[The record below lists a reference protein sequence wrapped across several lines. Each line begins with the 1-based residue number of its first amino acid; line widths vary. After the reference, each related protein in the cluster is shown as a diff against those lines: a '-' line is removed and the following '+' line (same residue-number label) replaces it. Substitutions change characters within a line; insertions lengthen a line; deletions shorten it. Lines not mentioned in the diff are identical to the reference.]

1 MPMPFKLLELANSPC
16 NCTLGIQTK
25 LTESSN
31 FALCGNMLSRAFN
44 STHFDWSSDGLA
56 LLEKKSC
63 LSITKLLLNDMS
75 NMKVRLCSYMSA
87 PIPLGKQRTDIHLDS
102 IIRTNYSNPHECY
115 MSACNFRSNKI
126 QLILSKIFAI
136 ESSNYYM
143 MIKFFGSIWA
153 NNNVLRRCIWINLK
167 VERLSPRVGTK
178 CSKTVSSL

>member
-1 MPMPFKLLELANSPC
+1 MHANNLSMFYPHHIYFWTHKYKYQCHSNCSNLQIHHATAPSEFKPNLQRAVILLFVVICYRGLS
-16 NCTLGIQTK
+16 TLHI
-25 LTESSN
+25 LID
-31 FALCGNMLSRAFN
+31 RAM
-44 STHFDWSSDGLA
+44 GLHYW
-56 LLEKKSC
+56 KKSRVY
-63 LSITKLLLNDMS
+63 SITKLLLNDMS

-143 MIKFFGSIWA
+143 MIKFFGSI
-153 NNNVLRRCIWINLK
+153 
-167 VERLSPRVGTK
+167 
-178 CSKTVSSL
+178 